1 MFERALRAGYPKA
14 PGYRALADAYLAL
27 DHRLLNARQA
37 LERSLEADPSPIED
51 WMLLVE
57 INLRLGG
64 MDAENRAREAMRE
77 IMRRDPTYEGVYG
90 KWRRLYLDRKDA
102 RRVEAILTSQLE
114 HSYDPEIA
122 FYLIDLL
129 CDVRAYDRAL
139 AELDRLDRQTEPAAH
154 AGKKSYYRGVA
165 LTALGR
171 DEEGWRAYRQGIES
185 ARDVGDLAR
194 YFVDLAPLLT
204 AEEREA
210 LPAWGLRL
218 QQRFLLGWWSRRDPL
233 PLSEVNERW
242 VEQQR
247 RMRFVLE
254 TFPFRKPVELE
265 KLTDLGATGLGVPTL
280 ALRFDDRAL
289 DDRAE
294 VYLRH
299 GAPDMKANDWKT
311 GMGDDECGYWY
322 YRREG
327 VPGGA
332 FAVNFERPEHRE
344 FWGAPDAVSTPSLFG
359 GNDCVFSL
367 YPTTPMGLGHFDPG
381 HGPMEA
387 WELPRIREKVRK
399 DLAVALGTESFPYRT
414 EDRLRLEVDPATFA
428 AVDGRT
434 ELVVYFAV
442 PVVSE
447 ERMRYRKGLV
457 LYDDD
462 WNEVA
467 RATEEMYYTLAGGGI
482 GSGDAAFV
490 LDLFRAW
497 VAPGTYHAAI
507 QIDERDS
514 GGLGVWVETIEVEEP
529 AAAGVGLSDIVL
541 AADIST
547 AGPARFM
554 RYGHVVYAF
563 PPRAFAREQPLH
575 FYYEIYGLGVD
586 RTGAT
591 AFRVDYTVRAD
602 HLDRS
607 ALGRVFG
614 ALKGVVGMHDEPD
627 GLTFS
632 FERFGPLAE
641 RGVWP
646 EYLSIDPDEL
656 RLGQYTLEVEIIDH
670 VSGDQK
676 MHRAETFTIV
686 K

>member
-37 LERSLEADPSPIED
+37 LERALEADPSPIED

-102 RRVEAILTSQLE
+102 RRVEAILTSQLD

-122 FYLIDLL
+122 SYLIDLL

-139 AELDRLDRQTEPAAH
+139 SELDRLDRQTEPAAH

-210 LPAWGLRL
+210 LPEWGLRR
-218 QQRFLLGWWSRRDPL
+218 QQRFLHGWWNRRDPL

-254 TFPFRKPVELE
+254 TFPFRKPVDLE
-265 KLTDLGATGLGVPTL
+265 KLTSLGATGLGVPTL

-332 FAVNFERPEHRE
+332 FAVNFARPENRE
-344 FWGAPDAVSTPSLFG
+344 IWGAPDAVSTPSLFVS
-359 GNDCVFSL
+359 NDCAFSL
-367 YPTTPMGLGHFDPG
+367 YPTTPMGLGHFAPG
-381 HGPMEA
+381 HGPVEA
-387 WELPRIREKVRK
+387 WELLRIREKVRK
-399 DLAVALGTESFPYRT
+399 HLAVALGTESFPYRT
-414 EDRLRLEVDPATFA
+414 VDRLRLEVAPATFA
-428 AVDGRT
+428 AIDGRT

-467 RATEEMYYTLAGGGI
+467 RATEEMNYTLGREEI

-490 LDLFRAW
+490 LDLFRVW
-497 VAPGTYHAAI
+497 LAPGTYHAAI

-529 AAAGVGLSDIVL
+529 EVAGVGLSDIVL

-547 AGPARFM
+547 VGPARFI
-554 RYGHVVYAF
+554 RYGHVVHAF

-632 FERFGPLAE
+632 FERFGPAAE
-641 RGVWP
+641 GGVWP
-646 EYLSIDPDEL
+646 EYLSVDPDEL
-656 RLGQYTLEVEIIDH
+656 RPGQYTLEVEIIDH
-670 VSGDQK
+670 VNGDR
-676 MHRAETFTIV
+676 MTHRAETFTIV